1 MSELKNHVSV
11 TFSAPLPDA
20 IAPLPV
26 LVLLLAVESAASV
39 PEVSVSI
46 GVSDGFSVS
55 ELVTVP
61 SPSLPV
67 SFFLLI
73 PLSRLW

>member
-1 MSELKNHVSV
+1 M
-11 TFSAPLPDA
+11 
-20 IAPLPV
+20 
-26 LVLLLAVESAASV
+26 LLAVESAASV